1 MDGQAEV
8 GYQQGEQETWGHW
21 ETQGRARMESRG
33 PEDRFHSFK
42 CVLGA
47 KRSRPQL
54 PSSSQVHPK
63 QSVSEAFYFILY
75 LLNLLLLLVVNNPSG
90 GWEGVDQ
97 KIFKEG

>member
-8 GYQQGEQETWGHW
+8 GYKQGEQETWGHW

-75 LLNLLLLLVVNNPSG
+75 L
-90 GWEGVDQ
+90 WYQ
-97 KIFKEG
+97 KSSRRDKRQKKKKRGQ